1 MSSVGMDP
9 VTFEFIDP
17 IWVWINQAAEAGA
30 SHKLWFKCHDA
41 RNAAGERMY
50 GGGVQYGD
58 AMRQA
63 VCACRPG
70 EVPALISLHFDKG
83 LMLGAYTQPLT
94 EKRDTH
100 SRYTLESVS
109 RECVCLESVCL
120 ESVSREC
127 VSSVCLS
134 RECVCLESVSR
145 E

>member
-1 MSSVGMDP
+1 MP
-9 VTFEFIDP
+9 FEFIDP

-41 RNAAGERMY
+41 RDDAGERMY

-83 LMLGAYTQPLT
+83 LMLGAYTHNGYNT
-94 EKRDTH
+94 KR
-100 SRYTLESVS
+100 RLE
-109 RECVCLESVCL
+109 
-120 ESVSREC
+120 
-127 VSSVCLS
+127 
-134 RECVCLESVSR
+134 
-145 E
+145 